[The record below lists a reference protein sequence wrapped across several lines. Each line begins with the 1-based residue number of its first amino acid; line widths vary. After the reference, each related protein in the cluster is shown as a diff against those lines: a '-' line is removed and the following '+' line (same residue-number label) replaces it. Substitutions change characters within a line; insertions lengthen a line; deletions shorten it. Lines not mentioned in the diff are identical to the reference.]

1 MVLMASL
8 NPGRQ
13 VHRCTLFTTMHS
25 VFAPHG
31 FGLHALT
38 GFTQGMAG
46 GLPSNRGRQKQTG
59 WLPTR
64 RQPAFGPHTLPL
76 QAGPSGMQ
84 RTKGFPVLP
93 RGHEQMGFPLST
105 SQTES
110 VPQGE
115 GMQGFVGG
123 RTMGLQPT
131 SGFPEN
137 PVKDD
142 GAVRRNKQMWSRRSS
157 Q

>member
-1 MVLMASL
+1 L
-8 NPGRQ
+8 
-13 VHRCTLFTTMHS
+13 
-25 VFAPHG
+25 
-31 FGLHALT
+31 
-38 GFTQGMAG
+38 
-46 GLPSNRGRQKQTG
+46 
-59 WLPTR
+59 
-64 RQPAFGPHTLPL
+64 
-76 QAGPSGMQ
+76 
-84 RTKGFPVLP
+84 PVLP

-137 PVKDD
+137 PVRKKQADVD
-142 GAVRRNKQMWSRRSS
+142 GAHGNLFFLMFIKKNTFTDVPGTVRCVS
-157 Q
+157 